1 MASSPI
7 ISWQIDME
15 TIETVTDFILLGSK
29 ITPDGDCHHE
39 IKRYLLLGREA
50 MTNLDSILKSRD
62 ITLMTKVHLVKVMVF
77 SSSQSYGVSSSHV
90 WMWELDH
97 KEVWAPKN
105 WCFWTVVLEKTFE
118 SPLDSKEIKPV
129 NPKGNWPWIFIG
141 RTDAEAPVLWPPLKA
156 GGEEDNRRQLCQW
169 NHWHGWMASHSMNMS
184 LSKLQEMVKDKEVWH
199 AAIHRVGGK
208 ELDMPEWLN
217 NKKDTSQVR
226 LYSFTG
232 FPFTHLCWY
241 LRGYKFLTSLS
252 YLVGQWKI
260 WVFNPVNIIS
270 SDKCIV
276 LLKHKTERR
285 YWIPI
290 SAITF
295 KFLNLVFIVKKRKI
309 YTVLKKKKK
318 KKLWTNH
325 CHILPKM
332 RPSLVWITIFP
343 HLYGDDTWQKQK
355 DDLTGGALLAFGRF
369 KAFK

>member
-1 MASSPI
+1 M
-7 ISWQIDME
+7 M
-15 TIETVTDFILLGSK
+15 
-29 ITPDGDCHHE
+29 
-39 IKRYLLLGREA
+39 
-50 MTNLDSILKSRD
+50 
-62 ITLMTKVHLVKVMVF
+62 
-77 SSSQSYGVSSSHV
+77 
-90 WMWELDH
+90 
-97 KEVWAPKN
+97 
-105 WCFWTVVLEKTFE
+105 
-118 SPLDSKEIKPV
+118 
-129 NPKGNWPWIFIG
+129 
-141 RTDAEAPVLWPPLKA
+141 
-156 GGEEDNRRQLCQW
+156 
-169 NHWHGWMASHSMNMS
+169 
-184 LSKLQEMVKDKEVWH
+184 KDKEVWH

-276 LLKHKTERR
+276 LLKHKTERI